1 MAGWPPMGP
10 TLSPVFLFCPIEA
23 AARAEEA
30 GSRGP
35 GEAPRGCRGARQGE
49 EEGLGGQEA
58 EATEAGG
65 AGEGLPRG
73 RWPA

>member
-1 MAGWPPMGP
+1 MVAGGRGQAWPEQTPKRPG
-10 TLSPVFLFCPIEA
+10 LEA

-35 GEAPRGCRGARQGE
+35 GEAPRGCRGAGQGE

-65 AGEGLPRG
+65 AGEGLPQG
-73 RWPA
+73 RWLA